1 MTVEAAR
8 PVALAPRATTA
19 VRGLVVVDAL
29 IFVVALAARLG
40 VTYAR
45 GGSFFDGAGYDPSV
59 YYAAADAFVHGLLP
73 YRDFTLLHPP
83 GEMLLLSPVALIGRL
98 TTDRAGFEM
107 ATGLSLLTGALNAVL
122 VSRIA
127 GRMGLRRSAAVVG
140 GLLYAVTLLSARSEY
155 AARLE
160 VFGNFLLLLGI
171 LFYVRSVRTPSPKM
185 SLLAGAAL
193 AASSSVKIWFAVPLV
208 IVLLWHFV
216 DRRPRRSL
224 YWTIGGAA
232 LAAALIDGPFLAL
245 SGRSMVQM
253 VVLDQ
258 FGRGNNASAL
268 SRASDLDLLNRLRP
282 HASVHTAVA
291 CAVIAA
297 LVTALGVVLAWRTR
311 TGRLPAALFLVQ
323 LAVLFVA
330 PVYFSSYADYVMPA
344 GCLCAAAAAHGLAGT
359 RRQVLRRSASGL
371 GWALV
376 TVSALAAMRIELV
389 YPPGQNE
396 PSPDRYLQQVA
407 ASYRC
412 VQSSSPAPLIA
423 LNVLSSDL
431 QHGCQQWV
439 DVSGRTYGVDRSPT
453 NQPRDLNQRWQ
464 HDLLRYLRSGQA
476 FVLADV
482 RREGFSHRTLVT
494 FAKDPPVARGDAIV
508 LRVTVSPGQAAK
520 AGRL

>member
-1 MTVEAAR
+1 MDVAR
-8 PVALAPRATTA
+8 PVALRPRATTVVRADA
-19 VRGLVVVDAL
+19 V
-29 IFVVALAARLG
+29 IFVLALAARLG

-59 YYAAADAFVHGLLP
+59 YYAAADAFVHGRLP

-83 GEMLLLSPVALIGRL
+83 GEMLVLSPVALIGRL
-98 TTDRAGFEM
+98 TTDRVGFEI
-107 ATGLSLLTGALNAVL
+107 ATGLSLFIGSLNAVL
-122 VSRIA
+122 VTRIA
-127 GRMGLRRSAAVVG
+127 GRMGVRRSAAVVG

-160 VFGNFLLLLGI
+160 VFGNFLLLLGV
-171 LFYVRSVRTPSPKM
+171 FCYVSSVRTPSRKM

-193 AASSSVKIWFAVPLV
+193 AASASVKIWFVLPLV
-208 IVLLWHFV
+208 VVLLWHFV

-224 YWTIGGAA
+224 YRTMGGAA

-245 SGRSMVQM
+245 CGKPMVRM

-258 FGRGNNASAL
+258 FGRANNAPL
-268 SRASDLDLLNRLRP
+268 LRRASDLDLLARLRP
-282 HASVHTAVA
+282 QASARTEVV

-297 LVTALGVVLAWRTR
+297 VVVAVGLVSAWRTR
-311 TGRLPAALFLVQ
+311 TGRLPAALLVAQ
-323 LAVLFVA
+323 LAVLFIA

-344 GCLCAAAAAHGLAGT
+344 ACLSAAAAAHQLAGA
-359 RRQVLRRSASGL
+359 RRQALRRSASGL
-371 GWALV
+371 AWALV
-376 TVSALAAMRIELV
+376 VVSALAAMRIELV

-396 PSPDRYLQQVA
+396 PSPDRYLQQA
-407 ASYRC
+407 ASSYRC

-431 QHGCQQWV
+431 EHGCQQWV
-439 DVSGRTYGVDRSPT
+439 DVSGRTYDADRSRT
-453 NQPRDLNQRWQ
+453 NLPRRRNRRWQ
-464 HDLLRYLRSGQA
+464 RDLLRYLRSGQA

-482 RREGFSHRTLVT
+482 GREGFAHRTLAT
-494 FAKDPPVARGDAIV
+494 FATDPAVARGDAIV
-508 LRVTVSPGQAAK
+508 LRVTAPVGQGRT